1 VVLGEISRT
10 QKLLTQRWL
19 VAVIAPVALL
29 LFVGLILAFQIVKL
43 TDAAHW
49 VDHTDEVMGRVSE
62 IQNQVVDQETG
73 IRGYLLSGDRAFLGP
88 YERAQPLPMF
98 AAVHALVADNAS
110 QQVRLDLARAR
121 YEAWFKISEPIVQ
134 AADPSPFRSRDAML
148 ERKRRMD
155 SIRETLQN
163 ALSIEQGLRV
173 ERARAY
179 AESNR
184 LMTFLGVPLLLGL
197 AASLAFISRNQLGAI
212 SATYRGLLEGE
223 RAARTAIENQNWIRT
238 QHMLV
243 SEAVQGDPPPD
254 ELGRRALTE
263 LCAQIGAVAG
273 SFFVAGAG
281 GFRRTANFGLSA
293 ELGDRFALGEGLVG
307 RAAQG
312 KALLHVKDVPADF
325 IKLRSGS
332 GERAPAELVLVPA
345 CVEGSALA
353 VLEFAF
359 FAPPSEPALELLS
372 RVAETIA
379 IALRSAQQKL
389 RLADLLEES
398 QRQAEELQTQQEE
411 LRVANE
417 ELQEQGDVLRSAHA
431 QLEEGKEE
439 LETTNSTLAM
449 QRDALEKAQL
459 ALAQKMSEL
468 ERASRYKSEF
478 LANMSHELRTP
489 LNSSLI
495 LAKLLAENKQG
506 NLSEEQVK
514 FASTIHSAGN
524 DLLTL
529 INDILDLSKIEAG
542 KVELRIE
549 PTALARLLDP
559 LPGMFEPVAKK
570 KGVTLSLSAFDA
582 QASIETDAQ
591 RVQQILK
598 NLLSN
603 ALKFTERGTVSL
615 TVHADEDGYSFAVR
629 DTGIGI
635 AKNHHAAIFEAFQQ
649 ADGTTNRRFGG
660 TGLGLSISRDL
671 AHMLGGELRVES
683 ELGQGSCFTLRLPKS
698 FVPRRGTQQR
708 SSADFPRPGSRSA
721 SPSVPPLLPERTPA
735 PPAGEQVE
743 SPAFPDDRAQIDPQ
757 RRLLLI
763 IEDDVPFAEILA
775 GLARELAFQFLV
787 AHSAE
792 EGVRLA
798 LQFLPAAIILDVNLP
813 DNLGL
818 TVLDRLKQS
827 GSTRHIPVHVM
838 SVEDYSHMALSMGAA
853 GYLLKPVQRDDL
865 VTVFT
870 GLKERLTR
878 LRRLL
883 IVEDDAVQRDAV
895 TQLLRS
901 EEIEIVAVATVAE
914 ARQQL
919 AAGSFDCVVTDL
931 SLPDASGYDLLETM
945 ANDQAQPFP
954 PVIVYTGRS
963 LTADE
968 EQRLRRFSSSIILKG
983 ARSPERL
990 LDEVSLFLHQVE
1002 ATLPAP
1008 HQRML
1013 RQARDRETVF
1023 QDRKILVAEDDVRNI
1038 FALSSILEPKGAK
1051 LYIARNGREA
1061 IEHLQRT
1068 PDIDLVLMDVM
1079 MPEMDG
1085 LEAMRQIRKRS
1096 ERFSKVPIIALTAK
1110 AMSNDR
1116 ALCIEAGANDYVA
1129 KPLNVEILLSLVRV
1143 WLHKQ

>member
-1 VVLGEISRT
+1 VLGETSQD
-10 QKLLTQRWL
+10 QKLLAQRL
-19 VAVIAPVALL
+19 MVAVIAPVGLL
-29 LFVGLILAFQIVKL
+29 LLVGLILAFQVVKL
-43 TDAAHW
+43 TDTAQW

-62 IQNQVVDQETG
+62 IQNQVVDQETS
-73 IRGYLLSGDRAFLGP
+73 IRGYLLSGDRLFLGP

-98 AAVHALVADNAS
+98 AAVHELVADNPA
-110 QQVRLDLARAR
+110 QQVRIDAARAR
-121 YEAWFKISEPIVQ
+121 YEAWFKLSEPIVQ
-134 AADPSPFRSRDAML
+134 ATDPSPYRSREAML

-155 SIRETLQN
+155 SIRDTLQN
-163 ALSIEQGLRV
+163 VQLMEQGLRV
-173 ERARAY
+173 ERAAAY

-184 LMTFLGVPLLLGL
+184 LMTFLGLPLLVALAISLGFL
-197 AASLAFISRNQLGAI
+197 SRRQLNAV

-223 RAARTAIENQNWIRT
+223 QLARAAVETQNWIRT
-238 QHMLV
+238 QHMKV
-243 SEAVQGDPPPD
+243 SQAVQGDPAPH
-254 ELGRRALTE
+254 ELGRRVLSE
-263 LCAQIGAVAG
+263 ICVQIGAVAG
-273 SFFVAGAG
+273 SFFVAQAG
-281 GFRRTANFGLSA
+281 GFRRYANFGLSG
-293 ELGDRFALGEGLVG
+293 EVSDWFAPGEGLVG
-307 RAAQG
+307 RAGQG
-312 KALLHVKDVPADF
+312 NALLHVKDVPADF
-325 IKLRSGS
+325 VKVRSGS
-332 GERAPAELVLVPA
+332 GERVPAELLLIPA
-345 CVEGSALA
+345 CLEGNAIA

-359 FAPPSEPALELLS
+359 FAPAEQRALDLLP

-379 IALRSAQQKL
+379 VALRSVQQKE
-389 RLADLLEES
+389 RLADLLEEA
-398 QRQAEELQTQQEE
+398 QRQGEELQSQQEE

-417 ELQEQGDVLRSAHA
+417 ELQQQGDVLRSAHA

-439 LETTNSTLAM
+439 LEATNSNLSL

-495 LAKLLAENKQG
+495 LAKLLADNKQG
-506 NLSEEQVK
+506 NLNEEQVK
-514 FASTIHSAGN
+514 FASTIYSAGN
-524 DLLTL
+524 DLLAL

-542 KVELRIE
+542 KVLLRAE
-549 PTALARLLDP
+549 PITLSRLLDP
-559 LPGMFEPVAKK
+559 LVRIFDPVAKQK
-570 KGVTLSLSAFDA
+570 NVGLVLSSFDSKA
-582 QASIETDAQ
+582 NIETDAQ

-603 ALKFTERGTVSL
+603 AFKFTERGTVTL
-615 TVHADEDGYSFAVR
+615 TVEESEDGYLFAVR

-635 AKNHHAAIFEAFQQ
+635 AKNHHSAIFEAFQQ

-671 AHMLGGELRVES
+671 AHMLGGELQVES
-683 ELGQGSCFTLRLPKS
+683 ELGTGSCFTLTLPKI
-698 FVPRRGTQQR
+698 FVPR
-708 SSADFPRPGSRSA
+708 SSASSTSSGAEPRPEPA
-721 SPSVPPLLPERTPA
+721 SLPEPSPTPPSVGLIET
-735 PPAGEQVE
+735 
-743 SPAFPDDRAQIDPQ
+743 PAFPDDREQIDPQ

-763 IEDDVPFAEILA
+763 IEDDVSFAEILA
-775 GLARELAFQFLV
+775 ALARELSFQFVV

-813 DNLGL
+813 DRLGL
-818 TVLDRLKQS
+818 TVLDRLKQN
-827 GSTRHIPVHVM
+827 GTTRHIPVHVM
-838 SVEDYSHMALSMGAA
+838 SVEDYSRMALSMGAA
-853 GYLLKPVQRDDL
+853 GYLLKPVQRADL

-870 GLKERLTR
+870 DLKERLTR

-883 IVEDDAVQRDAV
+883 IVEDDAVQREAV
-895 TQLLRS
+895 AKLLSS

-931 SLPDASGYDLLETM
+931 SLPDASGYDLLESM
-945 ANDQAQPFP
+945 ASDEAYAFP

-968 EQRLRRFSSSIILKG
+968 EQRLRRFSNSIIVKG

-1002 ATLPAP
+1002 STLPADR
-1008 HQRML
+1008 QRML
-1013 RQARDRETVF
+1013 RQARDREAAF
-1023 QDRKILVAEDDVRNI
+1023 DGRKILVAEDDVRNI

-1051 LYIARNGREA
+1051 LFIARNGREA

-1068 PDIDLVLMDVM
+1068 PDIDLVLMDIM

-1110 AMSNDR
+1110 AMSDDR
-1116 ALCIEAGANDYVA
+1116 ELCIKAGANDYVA

-1143 WLHKQ
+1143 WLHQH

>member
-1 VVLGEISRT
+1 VLGETSQD
-10 QKLLTQRWL
+10 QKLLAQRLL
-19 VAVIAPVALL
+19 VAVVAPIGL
-29 LFVGLILAFQIVKL
+29 LFLVGMILAFQIVKL
-43 TDAAHW
+43 TDTADW

-62 IQNQVVDQETG
+62 IQTQVVDQETG
-73 IRGYLLSGDRAFLGP
+73 IRGYLLSNDRAFLAP
-88 YERAQPLPMF
+88 YERAQPLPIF
-98 AAVHALVADNAS
+98 ASVHALVADNAP
-110 QQVRLDLARAR
+110 QQLRIDVARAR
-121 YEAWFKISEPIVQ
+121 YEAWLKLTEPIVQ
-134 AADPSPFRSRDAML
+134 VADPTPFRSREAML

-155 SIRETLQN
+155 AIRETLQSV
-163 ALSIEQGLRV
+163 LTMEQGLRV
-173 ERARAY
+173 ERAATY

-184 LMTFLGVPLLLGL
+184 LMTFLGIPLLLGL
-197 AASLAFISRNQLGAI
+197 SLTLAFISRRQLAAVSSSYGA
-212 SATYRGLLEGE
+212 LLEGE
-223 RAARTAIENQNWIRT
+223 RAARAALETKNWLRA
-238 QHMLV
+238 QQMLL

-254 ELGRRALTE
+254 ELGRRALSK

-273 SFFVAGAG
+273 SFFVAEAG
-281 GFRRTANFGLSA
+281 GFRRYANFGLSGEVSDWFVA
-293 ELGDRFALGEGLVG
+293 GEGLVG

-312 KALLHVKDVPADF
+312 QALLHVKNVPADF
-325 IKLRSGS
+325 VKVRSGS
-332 GERAPAELVLVPA
+332 GERVPAELVLLPA
-345 CVEGSALA
+345 CLEGRALA

-359 FAPPSEPALELLS
+359 FEPAEGRGLELLS

-379 IALRSAQQKL
+379 VALRSVQQKQ
-389 RLADLLEES
+389 RLADLLEEA

-417 ELQEQGDVLRSAHA
+417 ELQQQGDVLRSAHA

-439 LETTNSTLAM
+439 LEVTNSNLSL

-495 LAKLLAENKQG
+495 LAKLLADNKSG
-506 NLSEEQVK
+506 NLNEEQVK
-514 FASTIHSAGN
+514 FASTIYSAGN
-524 DLLTL
+524 DLLAL

-542 KVELRIE
+542 KIELRTE
-549 PTALARLLDP
+549 AVTLAHLVQPISR
-559 LPGMFEPVAKK
+559 MFEPVAKQK
-570 KGVTLSLSAFDA
+570 NLSLFLSIFDPS
-582 QASIETDAQ
+582 ASIDSDVQ

-603 ALKFTERGTVSL
+603 AFKFTERGSVSL
-615 TVHADEDGYSFAVR
+615 TVEAKQAGYAFAVR

-635 AKNHHAAIFEAFQQ
+635 AKTHHAAIFEVFQQ

-671 AHMLGGELRVES
+671 AHMLGGELTLES
-683 ELGQGSCFTLRLPKS
+683 ELGMGSCFTLTLPKV
-698 FVPRRGTQQR
+698 FAVGQGTQQR
-708 SSADFPRPGSRSA
+708 VASGWRPEAAPCIAPIAEPSSA
-721 SPSVPPLLPERTPA
+721 PPD
-735 PPAGEQVE
+735 AGRAET
-743 SPAFPDDRAQIDPQ
+743 PAFPDDRERIDPQ

-763 IEDDVPFAEILA
+763 IEDDVSFAEILA
-775 GLARELAFQFLV
+775 GLASELSFQFLV

-813 DNLGL
+813 DRLGL
-818 TVLDRLKQS
+818 TVLDRLKQN

-838 SVEDYSHMALSMGAA
+838 SVEDYSRMALSMGAA
-853 GYLLKPVQRDDL
+853 GYLLKPIAREDL
-865 VTVFT
+865 MVVFT
-870 GLKERLTR
+870 DLKERLTR

-883 IVEDDAVQRDAV
+883 IVEDDAVQREAV
-895 TQLLRS
+895 AQLLGS
-901 EEIEIVAVATVAE
+901 QEIEIVAVATVAE
-914 ARQQL
+914 AREQL

-931 SLPDASGYDLLETM
+931 SLPDASGYDLLESM
-945 ANDQAQPFP
+945 ARDEAYAFP

-968 EQRLRRFSSSIILKG
+968 EQRLRRFSSSIIVKG

-1002 ATLPAP
+1002 STLPVDR
-1008 HQRML
+1008 QRML
-1013 RQARDRETVF
+1013 RQARDREAAF
-1023 QDRKILVAEDDVRNI
+1023 DGRKILLAEDDVRNI

-1061 IEHLQRT
+1061 IEHLERT
-1068 PDIDLVLMDVM
+1068 PDMDLVLMDIM

-1085 LEAMRQIRKRS
+1085 LEAMRRIRRRS
-1096 ERFSKVPIIALTAK
+1096 ERFSKIPIIAITAK
-1110 AMSNDR
+1110 AMSDDR
-1116 ALCIEAGANDYVA
+1116 ELCIKAGANDYVA

>member
-1 VVLGEISRT
+1 VLGETSQD
-10 QKLLTQRWL
+10 QKLLAQRVMIAV
-19 VAVIAPVALL
+19 VAPIGLL
-29 LFVGLILAFQIVKL
+29 LVVGLILAFQIVKL
-43 TDAAHW
+43 TDTAHW

-62 IQNQVVDQETG
+62 IQTQIVDQETG
-73 IRGYLLSGDRAFLGP
+73 IRGYLLSGEREFLAP

-98 AAVHALVADNAS
+98 QAVHGLVADNAP
-110 QQVRLDLARAR
+110 QQVRIDSARAR
-121 YEAWFKISEPIVQ
+121 YEAWLKMSEPIVLAQ
-134 AADPSPFRSRDAML
+134 DPSPYRTSEALL

-155 SIRETLQN
+155 SIRESLQN
-163 ALSIEQGLRV
+163 VLLIEQGLRV
-173 ERARAY
+173 ERAAAY

-184 LMTFLGVPLLLGL
+184 LMTFFGLPLLLAL
-197 AASLAFISRNQLGAI
+197 ALSLAFLSRRQLGAV
-212 SATYRGLLEGE
+212 STTYRGLLEGE
-223 RAARTAIENQNWIRT
+223 QVARAAVETQNWIRT

-254 ELGRRALTE
+254 ELGRRALDV
-263 LCAQIGAVAG
+263 LCVQIGAVAG
-273 SFFVAGAG
+273 SFFVAQGG
-281 GFRRTANFGLSA
+281 GFRRYANFGLSGNA
-293 ELGDRFALGEGLVG
+293 SEWFGPGEGLVG
-307 RAAQG
+307 RAAQAKG
-312 KALLHVKDVPADF
+312 LLHVKDVPADF
-325 IKLRSGS
+325 VKVRSGS
-332 GERAPAELVLVPA
+332 GERVPAELLLLPA
-345 CVEGSALA
+345 CLEGDALA

-359 FAPPSEPALELLS
+359 FSPVPARALELLA

-379 IALRSAQQKL
+379 VALRSVQQKE
-389 RLADLLEES
+389 RLADLLEEA
-398 QRQAEELQTQQEE
+398 QRQGEELQTQQEE

-417 ELQEQGDVLRSAHA
+417 ELHQQGDVLRTAHA
-431 QLEEGKEE
+431 QLEEGREE
-439 LETTNSTLAM
+439 LETTNANLAM

-459 ALAQKMSEL
+459 ALAQKMAEL

-495 LAKLLAENKQG
+495 LAKLLADNKPG
-506 NLSEEQVK
+506 NLSEEQIK
-514 FASTIHSAGN
+514 FASTIYSAGN
-524 DLLTL
+524 DLLAL

-542 KVELRIE
+542 KVELRAE
-549 PTALARLLDP
+549 SVTLARLIDP
-559 LPGMFEPVAKK
+559 LARMFEPVAKQK
-570 KGVTLSLSAFDA
+570 SLTLSLSLGDSK
-582 QASIETDAQ
+582 ASLETDAQ

-603 ALKFTERGTVSL
+603 AFKFTERGGVSL
-615 TVHADEDGYSFAVR
+615 TVTANDESYSFAVR

-671 AHMLGGELRVES
+671 ARMLGGDLRVES
-683 ELGQGSCFTLRLPKS
+683 ELGQGSCFTLTLPKA
-698 FVPRRGTQQR
+698 FTPGQVTPKHPAQDVP
-708 SSADFPRPGSRSA
+708 SDSRQLVG
-721 SPSVPPLLPERTPA
+721 PLPEPTPT
-735 PPAGEQVE
+735 PPDAGPAET
-743 SPAFPDDRAQIDPQ
+743 PAFPDDRDHIDPQ

-763 IEDDVPFAEILA
+763 IEDDVAFADILA
-775 GLARELAFQFLV
+775 SLARELSFQFLV

-798 LQFLPAAIILDVNLP
+798 LQFVPAAIILDVNLP
-813 DNLGL
+813 DRLGL
-818 TVLDRLKQS
+818 TVLDRLKQN

-838 SVEDYSHMALSMGAA
+838 SVEDYSRMALSMGAA
-853 GYLLKPVQRDDL
+853 GYLLKPIQREDL
-865 VTVFT
+865 VSVFT
-870 GLKERLTR
+870 DMKERLTR

-883 IVEDDAVQRDAV
+883 IVEDDAVQREAV
-895 TQLLRS
+895 TQLLS
-901 EEIEIVAVATVAE
+901 NQGIEIVAVATVAE

-931 SLPDASGYDLLETM
+931 SLPDASGYDLLESM
-945 ANDQAQPFP
+945 ANDEAYAFP

-968 EQRLRRFSSSIILKG
+968 EQRLRRFSSSIIVKG

-1002 ATLPAP
+1002 ATLPIDR
-1008 HQRML
+1008 QRML
-1013 RQARDRETVF
+1013 RQARDREAAF
-1023 QDRKILVAEDDVRNI
+1023 DGRKILLAEDDVRNI

-1068 PDIDLVLMDVM
+1068 PDIDLVLMDIM
-1079 MPEMDG
+1079 MPELDG
-1085 LEAMRQIRKRS
+1085 LEATRQIRRS
-1096 ERFSKVPIIALTAK
+1096 GAPYSKVPIIALTAK
-1110 AMSNDR
+1110 AMSDDR
-1116 ALCIEAGANDYVA
+1116 ELCIKAGANDYVA

>member
-1 VVLGEISRT
+1 M
-10 QKLLTQRWL
+10 
-19 VAVIAPVALL
+19 VAVVAPIGLL
-29 LFVGLILAFQIVKL
+29 LVVGLILAFQIVKL
-43 TDAAHW
+43 TDTAHW

-62 IQNQVVDQETG
+62 IQTQIVDQETG
-73 IRGYLLSGDRAFLGP
+73 IRGYLLSGDRAFLAP

-98 AAVHALVADNAS
+98 AAVHGLVADNAP
-110 QQVRLDLARAR
+110 QQVRVDSARAR
-121 YEAWFKISEPIVQ
+121 YEAWLKMSEPIVLAQ
-134 AADPSPFRSRDAML
+134 DPAPFRSAEALL

-155 SIRETLQN
+155 SIRESLQN
-163 ALSIEQGLRV
+163 VLLIEQGLRV
-173 ERARAY
+173 ERAAAY
-179 AESNR
+179 ADSNR
-184 LMTFLGVPLLLGL
+184 LMTFLGIPLLLAL
-197 AASLAFISRNQLGAI
+197 ALSLGFLSRRQLGAV

-223 RAARTAIENQNWIRT
+223 QIARASVETQNWIRT
-238 QHMLV
+238 QHMSV
-243 SEAVQGDPPPD
+243 SEAVQGDPSPD
-254 ELGRRALTE
+254 ELGRRALSA
-263 LCAQIGAVAG
+263 LCTQIGAVAG
-273 SFFVAGAG
+273 SFFVAQAG
-281 GFRRTANFGLSA
+281 GFRRYANFGLSG
-293 ELGDRFALGEGLVG
+293 EVSDWFAQGEGLVG
-307 RAAQG
+307 RAAQS
-312 KALLHVKDVPADF
+312 KSLLHVKDVPEDF
-325 IKLRSGS
+325 VKVRSGS
-332 GERAPAELVLVPA
+332 GERVPAELVLLPA
-345 CVEGSALA
+345 CLEGNALA

-359 FAPPSEPALELLS
+359 FSPVSERALELLS

-379 IALRSAQQKL
+379 VALRSVQQKE
-389 RLADLLEES
+389 RLADLLEEA
-398 QRQAEELQTQQEE
+398 QRQGEELQTQQEE

-417 ELQEQGDVLRSAHA
+417 ELHQQGDVLRTAHA

-439 LETTNSTLAM
+439 LEATNSSLAM

-459 ALAQKMSEL
+459 ALAQKMTEL

-495 LAKLLAENKQG
+495 LAKLLADNKHG
-506 NLSEEQVK
+506 NLSEEQIK
-514 FASTIHSAGN
+514 FASTIYSAGN
-524 DLLTL
+524 DLLAL

-542 KVELRIE
+542 KVELRAE
-549 PTALARLLDP
+549 SVTLARLIDP
-559 LPGMFEPVAKK
+559 LARMFEPVAKQK
-570 KGVTLSLSAFDA
+570 SLTLSLSLGDSK
-582 QASIETDAQ
+582 ASLETDAQ

-603 ALKFTERGTVSL
+603 AFKFTERGGVSL
-615 TVHADEDGYSFAVR
+615 TVTVNEAGYSFAVR

-635 AKNHHAAIFEAFQQ
+635 AKNHHSAIFEAFQQ

-671 AHMLGGELRVES
+671 ARMLGGELRVES
-683 ELGQGSCFTLRLPKS
+683 ELGQGSCFTLTLPKV
-698 FVPRRGTQQR
+698 FVPGQAKPEPPTPGARSESTQLVG
-708 SSADFPRPGSRSA
+708 P
-721 SPSVPPLLPERTPA
+721 LPEPTPA
-735 PPAGEQVE
+735 PPHVGPSET
-743 SPAFPDDRAQIDPQ
+743 PAFPDDREQIDPQ

-763 IEDDVPFAEILA
+763 IEDDVAFADILA
-775 GLARELAFQFLV
+775 TLARELSFQFLV

-798 LQFLPAAIILDVNLP
+798 LQFVPAAIILDVNLP
-813 DNLGL
+813 DRLGL
-818 TVLDRLKQS
+818 TVLDRLKQN

-838 SVEDYSHMALSMGAA
+838 SVEDYSRMALSMGAA
-853 GYLLKPVQRDDL
+853 GYLLKPIQREEL
-865 VTVFT
+865 VNVFT
-870 GLKERLTR
+870 DMKERLTR

-883 IVEDDAVQRDAV
+883 IVEDDAVQREAV
-895 TQLLRS
+895 TQLLS
-901 EEIEIVAVATVAE
+901 SQEIEIVAVATVAE

-931 SLPDASGYDLLETM
+931 SLPDASGYDLLESM
-945 ANDQAQPFP
+945 AADEAYAFP

-968 EQRLRRFSSSIILKG
+968 EQRLRRFSSAIIVKG

-1002 ATLPAP
+1002 ATLPADR
-1008 HQRML
+1008 QRML
-1013 RQARDRETVF
+1013 RQVRDREAAF
-1023 QDRKILVAEDDVRNI
+1023 DGRKILVAEDDVRNI

-1068 PDIDLVLMDVM
+1068 PDIDLVLMDIM

-1085 LEAMRQIRKRS
+1085 LEATRQIRRNGGPY
-1096 ERFSKVPIIALTAK
+1096 SKVPIIALTAK
-1110 AMSNDR
+1110 AMSDDR
-1116 ALCIEAGANDYVA
+1116 ELCIKAGANDYVA

>member
-1 VVLGEISRT
+1 MVGESSQD
-10 QKLLTQRWL
+10 QKLLAQRL
-19 VAVIAPVALL
+19 MVAVVAPIGLL
-29 LFVGLILAFQIVKL
+29 LLVGLILAFQIVKL
-43 TDAAHW
+43 TDTAHW

-73 IRGYLLSGDRAFLGP
+73 IRGYLLSGDRAFLAP

-98 AAVHALVADNAS
+98 AAVHGLVADNAP
-110 QQVRLDLARAR
+110 QQVRIDAARAR
-121 YEAWFKISEPIVQ
+121 YEAWYKISEPIVQ
-134 AADPSPFRSRDAML
+134 AADTTPFRTREALL

-155 SIRETLQN
+155 SIREALQN
-163 ALSIEQGLRV
+163 IVLIEQGLRV
-173 ERARAY
+173 ERAAAY

-184 LMTFLGVPLLLGL
+184 LMTFLGIPLLLAL
-197 AASLAFISRNQLGAI
+197 AITLAFISRRQLGAV
-212 SATYRGLLEGE
+212 SLTYRALLDGE
-223 RAARTAIENQNWIRT
+223 RAARTVVETQNWIRT
-238 QHMLV
+238 QHMRV
-243 SEAVQGDPPPD
+243 SEAVQGDPAPD
-254 ELGRRALTE
+254 ELGRRALSE
-263 LCAQIGAVAG
+263 LCTQIGAVAG
-273 SFFVAGAG
+273 SFFVAQAG
-281 GFRRTANFGLSA
+281 GFRRYANFGLSA
-293 ELGDRFALGEGLVG
+293 ELSDWFAPGEGLVG

-312 KALLHVKDVPADF
+312 KTLLHVKDVPADF
-325 IKLRSGS
+325 VKVRSGS
-332 GERAPAELVLVPA
+332 GERVPAELLLLPA
-345 CVEGSALA
+345 CLEGSALA

-359 FAPPSEPALELLS
+359 FAPVPERALELLS

-379 IALRSAQQKL
+379 IALRSVQQKE
-389 RLADLLEES
+389 RLADLLEEA
-398 QRQAEELQTQQEE
+398 QRQGEELQTQQEE

-417 ELQEQGDVLRSAHA
+417 ELMQQGDVLRSAHA

-439 LETTNSTLAM
+439 LEATNSSLSL
-449 QRDALEKAQL
+449 QRDALEKAQQ

-495 LAKLLAENKQG
+495 LAKLLADNKQG
-506 NLSEEQVK
+506 NLNEEQIK
-514 FASTIHSAGN
+514 FASTIYSAGN
-524 DLLTL
+524 DLLAL

-542 KVELRIE
+542 RVELRAE
-549 PTALARLLDP
+549 PITLARLIDP
-559 LPGMFEPVAKK
+559 ISRMFEPVAKQK
-570 KGVTLSLSAFDA
+570 NVSLALSVLDSK
-582 QASIETDAQ
+582 ASIETDAQ
-591 RVQQILK
+591 RVQQVLK

-603 ALKFTERGTVSL
+603 AFKFTEHGTVSL
-615 TVHADEDGYSFAVR
+615 TVEANEDGYSFVVR

-635 AKNHHAAIFEAFQQ
+635 AKNHHSAIFEAFQQ

-671 AHMLGGELRVES
+671 AHMLGGELKVDS
-683 ELGQGSCFTLRLPKS
+683 ELGKGSCFTLTLPKV
-698 FVPRRGTQQR
+698 FPVQGTQQR
-708 SSADFPRPGSRSA
+708 SDPASNSRA
-721 SPSVPPLLPERTPA
+721 EPLPLGGPPPEPSPA
-735 PPAGEQVE
+735 PPAVGQVE
-743 SPAFPDDRAQIDPQ
+743 VPAFPDDREQIDPQ

-763 IEDDVPFAEILA
+763 IEDDVSFAEILA
-775 GLARELAFQFLV
+775 GLASELSFQFLV

-798 LQFLPAAIILDVNLP
+798 LRFLPAAIILDVNLP
-813 DNLGL
+813 DRLGL
-818 TVLDRLKQS
+818 SVLDRLKQN

-838 SVEDYSHMALSMGAA
+838 SVEDYSRMALSMGAA
-853 GYLLKPVQRDDL
+853 GYLLKPIQRDEL
-865 VTVFT
+865 VNVFT
-870 GLKERLTR
+870 EMKERLTR

-883 IVEDDAVQRDAV
+883 IVEDDAVQREAV
-895 TQLLRS
+895 KQLLS
-901 EEIEIVAVATVAE
+901 SDEIEIVAVATVAE

-931 SLPDASGYDLLETM
+931 SLPDASGYDLLESM
-945 ANDQAQPFP
+945 ANDEAYAFP

-968 EQRLRRFSSSIILKG
+968 EQRLRRFSSSIIVKG

-1002 ATLPAP
+1002 ATLPADR
-1008 HQRML
+1008 QRML
-1013 RQARDRETVF
+1013 RQARDREAAF
-1023 QDRKILVAEDDVRNI
+1023 DGRKILVAEDDVRNI

-1061 IEHLQRT
+1061 IEHLERT
-1068 PDIDLVLMDVM
+1068 PGIDLVLMDIM

-1085 LEAMRQIRKRS
+1085 LEAMRQIRRRS

-1110 AMSNDR
+1110 AMSDDR
-1116 ALCIEAGANDYVA
+1116 ALCIKAGANDYVA

>member
-1 VVLGEISRT
+1 MVGETSQD
-10 QKLLTQRWL
+10 QKLLSRRLL
-19 VAVIAPVALL
+19 VAVVAPIGLL
-29 LFVGLILAFQIVKL
+29 LLVGLILAFQIVKL
-43 TDAAHW
+43 TDTARW

-73 IRGYLLSGDRAFLGP
+73 IRGYLLSGDRAFLAP

-98 AAVHALVADNAS
+98 AALHGLVADNPP
-110 QQVRLDLARAR
+110 QQVRIDAARAR
-121 YEAWFKISEPIVQ
+121 YEAWLKMSEPILSV
-134 AADPSPFRSRDAML
+134 ADLAVYRNVEALL

-155 SIRETLQN
+155 SIRESLQN
-163 ALSIEQGLRV
+163 VLLIEQGLRV
-173 ERARAY
+173 ERAAAY

-184 LMTFLGVPLLLGL
+184 LMTFLGIPLLLAL
-197 AASLAFISRNQLGAI
+197 AISLGFLSRRQLGAV
-212 SATYRGLLEGE
+212 ATTYRGLLEGE
-223 RAARTAIENQNWIRT
+223 QAARRVVETQNWVRT
-238 QHMLV
+238 QHMKV

-254 ELGRRALTE
+254 ELGRRALSE
-263 LCAQIGAVAG
+263 LCTQIGAVAG
-273 SFFVAGAG
+273 SFFVAQAG
-281 GFRRTANFGLSA
+281 GFRRYANFGLSA
-293 ELGDRFALGEGLVG
+293 ELSDWFAPGEGLVG
-307 RAAQG
+307 RAARG
-312 KALLHVKDVPADF
+312 TTLLHVKDVPADF
-325 IKLRSGS
+325 VKVRSGS
-332 GERAPAELVLVPA
+332 GERVPAELLLLPA
-345 CVEGSALA
+345 CVEGSAIA

-359 FAPPSEPALELLS
+359 FRPVEERALELLS

-379 IALRSAQQKL
+379 IALRSVQQKE

-398 QRQAEELQTQQEE
+398 QRQGEELQTQQEE

-417 ELQEQGDVLRSAHA
+417 ELQQQGEVLRNAHA
-431 QLEEGKEE
+431 RLEEGKEE
-439 LETTNSTLAM
+439 LETTNSSLSL

-459 ALAQKMSEL
+459 ALAQKMAEL

-495 LAKLLAENKQG
+495 LAKLLADNKPG
-506 NLSEEQVK
+506 NLNEEQIK
-514 FASTIHSAGN
+514 FASTIYSAGN
-524 DLLTL
+524 DLLAL

-542 KVELRIE
+542 KIELRAE
-549 PTALARLLDP
+549 PITLARLVDP
-559 LPGMFEPVAKK
+559 VSRMFEPVAKQK
-570 KGVTLSLSAFDA
+570 NVSLSLSVFDSK
-582 QASIETDAQ
+582 ASIETDAQ

-603 ALKFTERGTVSL
+603 AFKFTEHGSVSL
-615 TVHADEDGYSFAVR
+615 TVETNEDGYFFAVR

-635 AKNHHAAIFEAFQQ
+635 ARNHHSAIFEAFQQ

-671 AHMLGGELRVES
+671 AHMLGGELSVES
-683 ELGQGSCFTLRLPKS
+683 ELGKGSCFTLTLPKM
-698 FVPRRGTQQR
+698 FVPRQ
-708 SSADFPRPGSRSA
+708 SSAGRASPDPGSEPVSLGAR
-721 SPSVPPLLPERTPA
+721 LPEPSPA
-735 PPAGEQVE
+735 PPPTGQVE
-743 SPAFPDDRAQIDPQ
+743 IPAFPDDRDQIDPQ

-763 IEDDVPFAEILA
+763 IEDDIRFAEILA
-775 GLARELAFQFLV
+775 ALATELSFQFLV

-813 DNLGL
+813 DRLGL
-818 TVLDRLKQS
+818 TVLDRLKQN

-838 SVEDYSHMALSMGAA
+838 SVEDYSRMALSMGAA
-853 GYLLKPVQRDDL
+853 GYLLKPVQRADL
-865 VTVFT
+865 VNVFT
-870 GLKERLTR
+870 DLKERLTR

-883 IVEDDAVQRDAV
+883 IVEDDAVQREAV
-895 TQLLRS
+895 RQLLS
-901 EEIEIVAVATVAE
+901 SQEIEIVAVATVAE

-931 SLPDASGYDLLETM
+931 SLPDASGYDLLESM
-945 ANDQAQPFP
+945 AENDGYAFP

-968 EQRLRRFSSSIILKG
+968 EQRLRRFSSSIIVKG

-1002 ATLPAP
+1002 STLPADR
-1008 HQRML
+1008 QRML
-1013 RQARDRETVF
+1013 RQARDREAAF
-1023 QDRKILVAEDDVRNI
+1023 DGRKILVAEDDVRNI

-1061 IEHLQRT
+1061 IEHLERT
-1068 PDIDLVLMDVM
+1068 PDIDLVLMDIM

-1085 LEAMRQIRKRS
+1085 LEAMRQIRQRG

-1110 AMSNDR
+1110 AMSDDR
-1116 ALCIEAGANDYVA
+1116 ELCIKAGANDYVA

>member
-1 VVLGEISRT
+1 MVGETSRD
-10 QKLLTQRWL
+10 QKLLAQRLL
-19 VAVIAPVALL
+19 VAVVAPIGLL
-29 LFVGLILAFQIVKL
+29 LLVGLILAFQIVKL
-43 TDAAHW
+43 TDTAHW
-49 VDHTDEVMGRVSE
+49 VDHTDEVIGRVSE

-73 IRGYLLSGDRAFLGP
+73 IRGYLLTSEREFLQP
-88 YERAQPLPMF
+88 YERAQPLPLF
-98 AAVHALVADNAS
+98 AAVHGLVADNAP
-110 QQVRLDLARAR
+110 QQVRIDVARAR
-121 YEAWFKISEPIVQ
+121 YEAWFKMSAPIVL
-134 AADPSPFRSRDAML
+134 ASDPTPFRSQEALL

-155 SIRETLQN
+155 SIREALQN
-163 ALSIEQGLRV
+163 VLLIEQGLRV
-173 ERARAY
+173 ERAAAY
-179 AESNR
+179 ADNNR
-184 LMTFLGVPLLLGL
+184 LMTFLGIPLLLVL
-197 AASLAFISRNQLGAI
+197 AISLGYLSRRQLGAVA
-212 SATYRGLLEGE
+212 STYRGLLEGE
-223 RAARTAIENQNWIRT
+223 QAAREAVETQNWVRT
-238 QHMLV
+238 QQVKV
-243 SEAVQGDPPPD
+243 SEAVQGDPAPD
-254 ELGRRALTE
+254 ELGRRALGE
-263 LCAQIGAVAG
+263 LCGKVGAVAG
-273 SFFVAGAG
+273 SFFVAQSG
-281 GFRRTANFGLSA
+281 GFRRYANFGLSG
-293 ELGDRFALGEGLVG
+293 ELNDWFAPGEGLVG
-307 RAAQG
+307 RAALG
-312 KALLHVKDVPADF
+312 KTLLHVTDVPADF
-325 IKLRSGS
+325 VKIRSGS
-332 GERAPAELVLVPA
+332 GERVPA
-345 CVEGSALA
+345 QLLLLPACLEGNALA

-359 FAPPSEPALELLS
+359 FAPASERAIELLS

-379 IALRSAQQKL
+379 VALRSVQQKE
-389 RLADLLEES
+389 RLADLLEQA
-398 QRQAEELQTQQEE
+398 QRQGEELQTQQEE

-417 ELQEQGDVLRSAHA
+417 ELQQQGDVLRSAHA

-439 LETTNSTLAM
+439 LEATNASLSL

-495 LAKLLAENKQG
+495 LAKLLADNKHG

-514 FASTIHSAGN
+514 FASTIYSAGN
-524 DLLTL
+524 DLLAL

-542 KVELRIE
+542 KVELRAE
-549 PTALARLLDP
+549 PITLARLVEP
-559 LPGMFEPVAKK
+559 VSRTFEPVAKQK
-570 KGVTLSLSAFDA
+570 DVKLALSLGDSK
-582 QASIETDAQ
+582 ASIETDAQ

-603 ALKFTERGTVSL
+603 AFKFTEQGTVSL
-615 TVHADEDGYSFAVR
+615 TATAHEDSYSFAVQ

-635 AKNHHAAIFEAFQQ
+635 AKSHHSAIFEAFQQ

-671 AHMLGGELRVES
+671 AHMLGGELRIES
-683 ELGQGSCFTLRLPKS
+683 ELGKGSCFTLTLPKV
-698 FVPRRGTQQR
+698 FV
-708 SSADFPRPGSRSA
+708 A
-721 SPSVPPLLPERTPA
+721 PSLERVQAVAEPSQLAWSTPEPSPA
-735 PPAGEQVE
+735 PPAVGHLET
-743 SPAFPDDRAQIDPQ
+743 PAFPDDREQIDPQ

-763 IEDDVPFAEILA
+763 IEDDVSFAEILA
-775 GLARELAFQFLV
+775 SLARELSFQFLV

-813 DNLGL
+813 DRLGL
-818 TVLDRLKQS
+818 TVLDRLKQN

-838 SVEDYSHMALSMGAA
+838 SVEDYSRMALSMGAA
-853 GYLLKPVQRDDL
+853 GYLLKPVQRADL

-870 GLKERLTR
+870 DMKERLTR

-883 IVEDDAVQRDAV
+883 IVEDDAVQREAV
-895 TQLLRS
+895 AQLLRS

-945 ANDQAQPFP
+945 ANDEAYAFP

-968 EQRLRRFSSSIILKG
+968 EQRLRRFSSSIIVKG

-1002 ATLPAP
+1002 ATLSADR
-1008 HQRML
+1008 QRML
-1013 RQARDRETVF
+1013 RQVRDREAAF
-1023 QDRKILVAEDDVRNI
+1023 DGRKILVAEDDVRNI

-1061 IEHLQRT
+1061 IEHLERT
-1068 PDIDLVLMDVM
+1068 PDIDLVLMDIM
-1079 MPEMDG
+1079 MPVMDG
-1085 LEAMRQIRKRS
+1085 LEAMRQIRKRR

-1110 AMSNDR
+1110 AMSDDR
-1116 ALCIEAGANDYVA
+1116 ELCIKAGANDYVA

>member
-1 VVLGEISRT
+1 VLGETSRDQT
-10 QKLLTQRWL
+10 LLAQRL
-19 VAVIAPVALL
+19 LIAVVAPIGLL
-29 LFVGLILAFQIVKL
+29 LMVGLILAFQIVKL
-43 TDAAHW
+43 TDTAHW

-73 IRGYLLSGDRAFLGP
+73 IRGYLLSGSREFLAP

-98 AAVHALVADNAS
+98 AAVHTLVADSPA
-110 QQVRLDLARAR
+110 QQVRIDTARAR
-121 YEAWFKISEPIVQ
+121 YEDWFRLTEPIVRAQ
-134 AADPSPFRSRDAML
+134 DTAPYRSLEALL

-155 SIRETLQN
+155 SVREALQN
-163 ALSIEQGLRV
+163 LVSIEQGLRV
-173 ERARAY
+173 ERAAAY

-184 LMTFLGVPLLLGL
+184 LMTVLGIPLFLAL
-197 AASLAFISRNQLGAI
+197 ALALAFLSRTQL
-212 SATYRGLLEGE
+212 SAVSTTYRGLLHGE
-223 RAARTAIENQNWIRT
+223 QVARASLEAQNWIRT
-238 QHMLV
+238 QQMAV
-243 SEAVQGDPPPD
+243 AQAVQGDPAQD
-254 ELGRRALTE
+254 ELGRRALSE
-263 LCAQIGAVAG
+263 LCTQIGAVAG
-273 SFFVAGAG
+273 SFFVTQAG
-281 GFRRTANFGLSA
+281 GFRRFANFGSSG
-293 ELGDRFALGEGLVG
+293 EVNDWFASGEGLVG
-307 RAAQG
+307 RAAQS
-312 KALLHVKDVPADF
+312 KTLLHVKDVPADF
-325 IKLRSGS
+325 VKVRSGS
-332 GERAPAELVLVPA
+332 GERVPAELVLLPA
-345 CVEGSALA
+345 SVEGDVFA

-359 FAPPSEPALELLS
+359 FTPVAERTLELLS

-379 IALRSAQQKL
+379 VALRSVQQKE

-398 QRQAEELQTQQEE
+398 QRQGEELQTQQEE

-417 ELQEQGDVLRSAHA
+417 ELEQQGDVLRTAHA

-439 LETTNSTLAM
+439 LEATNSSLAL
-449 QRDALEKAQL
+449 QRDALAKAQS
-459 ALAQKMSEL
+459 ALSHKMNEL

-495 LAKLLAENKQG
+495 LAKLLADNKHG

-514 FASTIHSAGN
+514 FASTIYSAGN
-524 DLLTL
+524 DLLAL

-542 KVELRIE
+542 KVELRPESVTVARVVE
-549 PTALARLLDP
+549 PVLR
-559 LPGMFEPVAKK
+559 MFEPVAKQ
-570 KGVTLSLSAFDA
+570 KGVILSVSLPDPKAEL
-582 QASIETDAQ
+582 ETDAQ

-603 ALKFTERGTVSL
+603 AFKFTERGSVSL
-615 TVHADEDGYSFAVR
+615 AVAANGGGYSLAVR

-635 AKNHHAAIFEAFQQ
+635 AKANHLAIFEAFQQ

-671 AHMLGGELRVES
+671 AHMLGGELNVES
-683 ELGQGSCFTLRLPKS
+683 ELGKGSCFTLTLPQAFTPGEVTAKRAAPDATAEPAS
-698 FVPRRGTQQR
+698 RGTPQLE
-708 SSADFPRPGSRSA
+708 SSPTP
-721 SPSVPPLLPERTPA
+721 PSVDRIET
-735 PPAGEQVE
+735 
-743 SPAFPDDRAQIDPQ
+743 PAFPDDREQIDPQ

-763 IEDDVPFAEILA
+763 IEDDVAFAEILA
-775 GLARELAFQFLV
+775 NLASELSFQFLV

-798 LQFLPAAIILDVNLP
+798 LQFMPAAIILDVNLP
-813 DNLGL
+813 DRLGL
-818 TVLDRLKQS
+818 TVLDRLKQN

-838 SVEDYSHMALSMGAA
+838 SVEDYSRMALSMGAA
-853 GYLLKPVQRDDL
+853 GYLLKPIARENL
-865 VTVFT
+865 VSVFT
-870 GLKERLTR
+870 DMKERLTR

-883 IVEDDAVQRDAV
+883 IVEDDAVQREAV

-919 AAGSFDCVVTDL
+919 KAGSFDCVVTDL
-931 SLPDASGYDLLETM
+931 SLPDASGYDLLESM
-945 ANDQAQPFP
+945 ANDEAYAFP

-968 EQRLRRFSSSIILKG
+968 EQRLRRFSSAIIVKG

-1002 ATLPAP
+1002 ATLPADR
-1008 HQRML
+1008 QRML
-1013 RQARDRETVF
+1013 RQVRDREAAF
-1023 QDRKILVAEDDVRNI
+1023 DGRKILLAEDDVRNI

-1061 IEHLQRT
+1061 LEHLERT
-1068 PDIDLVLMDVM
+1068 PDIDLVLMDIM

-1085 LEAMRQIRKRS
+1085 LEAMRRIRKRS

-1110 AMSNDR
+1110 AMGDDR
-1116 ALCIEAGANDYVA
+1116 ELCLKAGANDYVA
-1129 KPLNVEILLSLVRV
+1129 KPLDVEILLSLVRV
-1143 WLHKQ
+1143 WLHKR

>member
-1 VVLGEISRT
+1 M
-10 QKLLTQRWL
+10 

-29 LFVGLILAFQIVKL
+29 LLVGLILAFQIVKL

-49 VDHTDEVMGRVSE
+49 VDHTDEVMGRMSE

-98 AAVHALVADNAS
+98 AAVHGLVADNAS
-110 QQVRLDLARAR
+110 QQVRIDMARAR
-121 YEAWFKISEPIVQ
+121 YEAWLKISEPIVH
-134 AADPSPFRSRDAML
+134 AADLTPFRSREALL

-155 SIRETLQN
+155 TVRETLQS
-163 ALSIEQGLRV
+163 AVSLEQGLRV

-184 LMTFLGVPLLLGL
+184 LMTFLGIPLLLGL
-197 AASLAFISRNQLGAI
+197 ALSLAVISRSQLGAI

-223 RAARTAIENQNWIRT
+223 RAARTAVETQNWIRT

-243 SEAVQGDPPPD
+243 SRAVQGDPPPE
-254 ELGRRALTE
+254 ELGRRALSE
-263 LCAQIGAVAG
+263 LCAQTGAVAG
-273 SFFVAGAG
+273 SFFVARAG
-281 GFRRTANFGLSA
+281 GFRRHANFGLS
-293 ELGDRFALGEGLVG
+293 EQVSDWFALGEGLVG
-307 RAAQG
+307 RVAQS
-312 KALLHVKDVPADF
+312 KALLHVTDVPADF
-325 IKLRSGS
+325 VKLRSGS
-332 GERAPAELVLVPA
+332 GERVPAELVLLPA
-345 CVEGSALA
+345 CVDDSAIA

-359 FAPPSEPALELLS
+359 FAPASARALELLS

-379 IALRSAQQKL
+379 IALRSVQQKE

-417 ELQEQGDVLRSAHA
+417 ELQQQGDVLRNAHA
-431 QLEEGKEE
+431 QLEEGREE
-439 LETTNSTLAM
+439 LEISNSNLAM

-459 ALAQKMSEL
+459 ALAEKMNEL
-468 ERASRYKSEF
+468 ERTGRYKSEF

-495 LAKLLAENKQG
+495 LAKLLADNQQG
-506 NLSEEQVK
+506 NLNEEQVK

-549 PTALARLLDP
+549 PTALARLLEP
-559 LPGMFEPVAKK
+559 LAGTFEPVAQQ
-570 KGVTLSLSAFDA
+570 KGVTFSLSAFDS

-603 ALKFTERGTVSL
+603 AFKFTERGTVSL
-615 TVHADEDGYSFAVR
+615 TVDADGDRYSFAVR

-635 AKNHHAAIFEAFQQ
+635 AASNHSAIFEAFQQ

-671 AHMLGGELRVES
+671 SHMLGGELRVES
-683 ELGQGSCFTLRLPKS
+683 ELGKGSCFTLSLPKV
-698 FVPRRGTQQR
+698 FVPQ
-708 SSADFPRPGSRSA
+708 PRLGSRSA
-721 SPSVPPLLPERTPA
+721 PLPAASPGLLSESSPA
-735 PPAGEQVE
+735 APALAQAE
-743 SPAFPDDRAQIDPQ
+743 SPAFADDREQIDPQ

-763 IEDDVPFAEILA
+763 IEDDVSFAEILA

-813 DNLGL
+813 DRLGL
-818 TVLDRLKQS
+818 TVLDRLKQN
-827 GSTRHIPVHVM
+827 GGTRHIPVHVM
-838 SVEDYSHMALSMGAA
+838 SVDDYSRMALSMGAA
-853 GYLLKPVQRDDL
+853 GYLFKPVQRQDL

-883 IVEDDAVQRDAV
+883 IVEDDAIQREAV
-895 TQLLRS
+895 TRLLQG

-945 ANDQAQPFP
+945 ANDEAHAFP

-968 EQRLRRFSSSIILKG
+968 EQRLRRFSSSIIVKG

-1002 ATLPAP
+1002 ATLPVER
-1008 HQRML
+1008 QRML
-1013 RQARDRETVF
+1013 RQARDREAAF
-1023 QDRKILVAEDDVRNI
+1023 DGRKILLAEDDVRNI

-1051 LYIARNGREA
+1051 LYVARNGREA
-1061 IEHLQRT
+1061 IEHLERT
-1068 PDIDLVLMDVM
+1068 PDIDLVLMDIM

-1085 LEAMRQIRKRS
+1085 LEAMRQIRKRG

-1110 AMSNDR
+1110 AMSDDR
-1116 ALCIEAGANDYVA
+1116 ELCIKAGANDYVA